1 MPPIARRP
9 DTQVERDDMLFN
21 DMLFNKKPQSSGSY
35 APAPDSRMPIG
46 LPQLDQA
53 PAASRAQ
60 SGSATQ
66 SVIDAWLTINGN
78 LESEGDVRVEGQI
91 NGDIRCAHLVVG
103 RDATV
108 SGDIIAE
115 EAAVRGKVKGSIR
128 ANRVILQDSACV
140 ESDIYHKTLCVD
152 EGACFNGQSCH
163 RQHPFQDGEAASS
176 PGGMRKVV
184 AIEPVARPNGPVAD
198 DGQRSVGA

>member
-1 MPPIARRP
+1 
-9 DTQVERDDMLFN
+9 MLFN
-21 DMLFNKKPQSSGSY
+21 DMLFNRKTDGSGSY
-35 APAPDSRMPIG
+35 LTPNSRIPA
-46 LPQLDQA
+46 PQLDQA

-60 SGSATQ
+60 NGTATQ

-115 EAAVRGKVKGSIR
+115 EAVVRGNVKGSIR

-163 RQHPFQDGEAASS
+163 RQHPFQDGEAASP
-176 PGGMRKVV
+176 PGRTQRKLAAV
-184 AIEPVARPNGPVAD
+184 EPVERTNGPVGD
-198 DGQRSVGA
+198 DAQRSFGA